1 MAIAPSELPR
11 VRACL
16 FDMDGL
22 LIDSEDIYTAITN
35 QILQEHGKPLLP
47 WSIKAQL
54 QGRPQTE
61 ASKIFHQWAQLPI
74 SAEEYAARQAAL
86 QLEKF
91 GNSQPLPGVRILL
104 DKLLSTQ
111 STDQPVHIA
120 LATSS
125 HERNYRL
132 KTDHLQDLFTV
143 FPESQRVLG
152 DDPRIGKG
160 RGKPLPDIYL
170 LALETINTNLRQRGE
185 TEIKP
190 EECLVFED
198 AVPGVEAGRRAGM
211 RVVWAPHPGLLE
223 AYKGREAEVLAGLT
237 GEHKEEEKSASEKD
251 ADALTANRLRSS
263 GKPGELHDG
272 WGDLIPTLENFPY
285 ERYGIRPA

>member
-1 MAIAPSELPR
+1 MPDSAQNLPR

-22 LIDSEDIYTAITN
+22 LIDSEDKYTDITN
-35 QILQEHGKPLLP
+35 AILQEYGKPLLP

-54 QGRPQTE
+54 QGRPQPD
-61 ASKIFHQWAQLPI
+61 ASRIFHHWAQLPI
-74 SAEEYAARQAAL
+74 SPEEYAAKQSAL
-86 QLEKF
+86 QEKF
-91 GNSQPLPGVRILL
+91 FPQSQPLPGVRDLL
-104 DKLLSTQ
+104 AKLVSTQ
-111 STDQPVHIA
+111 TTDQPVHLA

-125 HERNYRL
+125 HSRNFKL
-132 KTDHLQDLFTV
+132 KASHLGDLFSA
-143 FPESQRVLG
+143 FPKSQQVLG

-170 LALETINTNLRQRGE
+170 LALETINTNLREKGE

-211 RVVWAPHPGLLE
+211 RVVWVPHPGLLE
-223 AYKGREAEVLAGLT
+223 SYKGREDEVLAGLT
-237 GEHKEEEKSASEKD
+237 GEHKEAEKTEPEREADEIVAGRLKSA
-251 ADALTANRLRSS
+251 
-263 GKPGELHDG
+263 GKPGEIGDG
-272 WGDLIPTLENFPY
+272 MGELLPSLENFPY
-285 ERYGIRPA
+285 EHYGIKPA